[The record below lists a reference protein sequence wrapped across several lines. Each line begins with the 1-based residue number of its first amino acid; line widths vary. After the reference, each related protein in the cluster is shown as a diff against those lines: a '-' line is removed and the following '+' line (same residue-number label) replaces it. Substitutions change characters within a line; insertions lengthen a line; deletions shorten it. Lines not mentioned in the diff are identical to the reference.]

1 MGEGEVATLARIAHQ
16 QMLFKAVK
24 VLERLRAPAAEIAS
38 AFGISVL
45 PKSSAPAPMRVPSL
59 RTLLIEDP
67 DGIEGATAARAVHAN
82 GLQIELVKART
93 SECQKFAPLLRAGI
107 CMPVGSPA
115 FIRACMGLA
124 GIQEPKWTCYPREL
138 SGHMLQEP
146 RRMTVE
152 AALAGPRPIFLKP
165 VFGRPF
171 TGFILRPDGQ
181 MDASAQ
187 RQLDAM
193 QQLSAGTSIWSAR
206 ALAVASE
213 WRYYVLYGEV
223 IGFAHYFPLADAA
236 RAKPEIEEISTIIA
250 AIPHDAAYAL
260 DVAVLESGESTVIG
274 VRDAWALEL
283 VGEGA
288 QRPEAIDY
296 LRLLWT
302 RWAELILEARDRAA
316 ANSLPQGTK

>member
-1 MGEGEVATLARIAHQ
+1 
-16 QMLFKAVK
+16 MLSKAAK
-24 VLERLRAPAAEIAS
+24 VIERLRAPAAEFAS
-38 AFGISVL
+38 AFGISIL

-59 RTLLIEDP
+59 RTLLIEHP
-67 DGIEGATAARAVHAN
+67 TGIEGATAARAVQAN
-82 GLQIELVKART
+82 GLQIELAKAST
-93 SECQKFAPLLRAGI
+93 SECPKFAPLLRAGI

-115 FIRACMGLA
+115 FIRACMALA

-138 SGHMLQEP
+138 SGHMLQAP
-146 RRMTVE
+146 RRMAVE
-152 AALAGPRPIFLKP
+152 AALAAPRPIFLKP

-171 TGFILRPDGQ
+171 TGFILRPDGH
-181 MDASAQ
+181 MDAHAQ

-193 QQLSAGTSIWSAR
+193 QQLSPGTSIWSAR

-223 IGFAHYFPLADAA
+223 IGFARYYPSAGAE
-236 RAKPEIEEISTIIA
+236 RANPELEEISAIIA

-283 VGEGA
+283 LGEGP
-288 QRPEAIDY
+288 QRPEGIDY